1 MDIDIVLIRFNKQ
14 AFLCERT
21 KGESNM
27 INKEQLD
34 LLYKLKKEVEKSRNE
49 ALLHTINQ
57 VIKKVYLQQYTCSFV
72 GHFSAGKSTLINL
85 LIEQDILPSSPVPTT
100 SNTAIVSVSDNHD
113 IIANLPNQTY
123 AKLSN
128 YDEVREMNRQNVDVE
143 SVEINFQS
151 AKFENGFTLQDTPG
165 VDSNVASH
173 QSITEQYMYTSNM
186 IFYTVDYNHVQSELN
201 FKFMKHINDVGI
213 PVVFIINQIDKHQDD
228 ELSFSTFKSR
238 VEKSIADWGIK
249 LERTFYVSK
258 FDHPENELE
267 VLSSYL
273 ISLDQH
279 RETIEDY
286 TSRTVEYITEAQL
299 DYIQSEI
306 QEVLEDLGIE
316 EAEFEQAFLNSQQH
330 QAISEEAQLLNNP
343 DELMAFLK
351 NKRKNILENAYIMP
365 HNMREMLRSYLE
377 SMSQDFN
384 VGGFFNKKKKK
395 LQIQQQRL
403 LTATDALQEH
413 VNQQIR
419 QPMREDMSFV
429 TRFINKKEASD
440 KVLNQHYDVKPEMI
454 EGLYQ
459 PQTSISNTYVLTFSD
474 EVVKAIK
481 KYVEQQSTPIFKE
494 IIENVQADELPTE
507 ESDDLKEYQRY
518 TELNELRQ
526 SLTTKNYRHYYI
538 HLDESLDKLIGRQ
551 ETTYQLATDNAR
563 DNRDNQQLNQNT
575 ATTNMSIDIQKAL
588 DIISDVPLFKRTKQ
602 DIHETLTRIDN
613 KLIKIGV
620 FGTFSA
626 GKSSL
631 INALLGEHILVSS
644 PNPTTAATTEISYR
658 DESYITLKSQSQLLD
673 EINAV
678 VEYQDMSY
686 STIEEF
692 INSDLEK
699 LKSHLNKNQL
709 AFIQA
714 VEKHYKLYVNMLE
727 NGEKHAINQQEL
739 KKWSAEDEYATFVKT
754 VHIALMHDWLKGKII
769 VDSLGLHSNNQR
781 HTNETEQILT
791 SSDLIL
797 YVSYFNHSFTD
808 NDNAFIEHMKDMNQ
822 LNENQAFKMVIN
834 AADLAESQDDLE
846 AVETYVSDAL
856 RQVNLQSDIFA
867 VSSRNALQAEDK
879 GIDQLKQSIQQ
890 FVDVESKSILEQQM
904 IHQLQQMDRSYV
916 EMVTEFETN
925 KADITRRQQRL
936 TVYKDKQRL
945 QHQLID
951 ATLQHTDNEVE
962 EQVYHLNARLKLQLL
977 DDVKSVFNSQM
988 TQNSDFNEEK
998 KVSTRVYL
1006 DQIHQRLFLEQS
1018 LITERIK
1025 KYFNKKLTEQIAPIV
1040 QQLADLHV
1048 IVNPQFN
1055 FESAN
1060 IEQPLLHIDF
1070 NDMLNA
1076 LPKQL
1081 TKRKILNPNGQRDIH
1096 ESICQST
1103 LGLLQPQMGLLRE
1116 QLELYVKQMAVEAE
1130 SQFESFEAN
1139 IQTQINDLLAF
1150 DLDTTLIN
1158 QLKDKH
1164 QQLKTILY

>member
-1 MDIDIVLIRFNKQ
+1 
-14 AFLCERT
+14 
-21 KGESNM
+21 
-27 INKEQLD
+27 
-34 LLYKLKKEVEKSRNE
+34 
-49 ALLHTINQ
+49 
-57 VIKKVYLQQYTCSFV
+57 
-72 GHFSAGKSTLINL
+72 
-85 LIEQDILPSSPVPTT
+85 
-100 SNTAIVSVSDNHD
+100 
-113 IIANLPNQTY
+113 
-123 AKLSN
+123 
-128 YDEVREMNRQNVDVE
+128 
-143 SVEINFQS
+143 
-151 AKFENGFTLQDTPG
+151 
-165 VDSNVASH
+165 
-173 QSITEQYMYTSNM
+173 
-186 IFYTVDYNHVQSELN
+186 
-201 FKFMKHINDVGI
+201 
-213 PVVFIINQIDKHQDD
+213 
-228 ELSFSTFKSR
+228 
-238 VEKSIADWGIK
+238 
-249 LERTFYVSK
+249 
-258 FDHPENELE
+258 
-267 VLSSYL
+267 
-273 ISLDQH
+273 
-279 RETIEDY
+279 
-286 TSRTVEYITEAQL
+286 
-299 DYIQSEI
+299 
-306 QEVLEDLGIE
+306 
-316 EAEFEQAFLNSQQH
+316 
-330 QAISEEAQLLNNP
+330 
-343 DELMAFLK
+343 
-351 NKRKNILENAYIMP
+351 
-365 HNMREMLRSYLE
+365 
-377 SMSQDFN
+377 
-384 VGGFFNKKKKK
+384 
-395 LQIQQQRL
+395 
-403 LTATDALQEH
+403 
-413 VNQQIR
+413 
-419 QPMREDMSFV
+419 
-429 TRFINKKEASD
+429 
-440 KVLNQHYDVKPEMI
+440 
-454 EGLYQ
+454 
-459 PQTSISNTYVLTFSD
+459 
-474 EVVKAIK
+474 
-481 KYVEQQSTPIFKE
+481 
-494 IIENVQADELPTE
+494 
-507 ESDDLKEYQRY
+507 
-518 TELNELRQ
+518 
-526 SLTTKNYRHYYI
+526 
-538 HLDESLDKLIGRQ
+538 
-551 ETTYQLATDNAR
+551 
-563 DNRDNQQLNQNT
+563 
-575 ATTNMSIDIQKAL
+575 
-588 DIISDVPLFKRTKQ
+588 
-602 DIHETLTRIDN
+602 
-613 KLIKIGV
+613 
-620 FGTFSA
+620 
-626 GKSSL
+626 

-644 PNPTTAATTEISYR
+644 PNPTTAATTEISYG

-678 VEYQDMSY
+678 VEYQDISF

-692 INSDLEK
+692 INWDLEK

-808 NDNAFIEHMKDMNQ
+808 NDKAFIEHMKDMNQ

-856 RQVNLQSDIFA
+856 RQVHLQSDIFA

-916 EMVTEFETN
+916 EMITEFETN
-925 KADITRRQQRL
+925 KADISRRQQRL
-936 TVYKDKQRL
+936 TDYKDKQRL

-998 KVSTRVYL
+998 KVSTKVYL

-1025 KYFNKKLTEQIAPIV
+1025 KYFNKQLTKQIAPIV

-1103 LGLLQPQMGLLRE
+1103 LGLLQPQMGLLRQ

>member
-1 MDIDIVLIRFNKQ
+1 
-14 AFLCERT
+14 
-21 KGESNM
+21 
-27 INKEQLD
+27 
-34 LLYKLKKEVEKSRNE
+34 
-49 ALLHTINQ
+49 
-57 VIKKVYLQQYTCSFV
+57 
-72 GHFSAGKSTLINL
+72 
-85 LIEQDILPSSPVPTT
+85 
-100 SNTAIVSVSDNHD
+100 
-113 IIANLPNQTY
+113 
-123 AKLSN
+123 
-128 YDEVREMNRQNVDVE
+128 
-143 SVEINFQS
+143 
-151 AKFENGFTLQDTPG
+151 
-165 VDSNVASH
+165 
-173 QSITEQYMYTSNM
+173 
-186 IFYTVDYNHVQSELN
+186 
-201 FKFMKHINDVGI
+201 
-213 PVVFIINQIDKHQDD
+213 
-228 ELSFSTFKSR
+228 
-238 VEKSIADWGIK
+238 
-249 LERTFYVSK
+249 
-258 FDHPENELE
+258 
-267 VLSSYL
+267 
-273 ISLDQH
+273 
-279 RETIEDY
+279 
-286 TSRTVEYITEAQL
+286 
-299 DYIQSEI
+299 
-306 QEVLEDLGIE
+306 
-316 EAEFEQAFLNSQQH
+316 
-330 QAISEEAQLLNNP
+330 
-343 DELMAFLK
+343 
-351 NKRKNILENAYIMP
+351 
-365 HNMREMLRSYLE
+365 
-377 SMSQDFN
+377 
-384 VGGFFNKKKKK
+384 
-395 LQIQQQRL
+395 
-403 LTATDALQEH
+403 
-413 VNQQIR
+413 
-419 QPMREDMSFV
+419 
-429 TRFINKKEASD
+429 
-440 KVLNQHYDVKPEMI
+440 
-454 EGLYQ
+454 
-459 PQTSISNTYVLTFSD
+459 
-474 EVVKAIK
+474 
-481 KYVEQQSTPIFKE
+481 
-494 IIENVQADELPTE
+494 
-507 ESDDLKEYQRY
+507 
-518 TELNELRQ
+518 
-526 SLTTKNYRHYYI
+526 
-538 HLDESLDKLIGRQ
+538 
-551 ETTYQLATDNAR
+551 
-563 DNRDNQQLNQNT
+563 
-575 ATTNMSIDIQKAL
+575 MSIDIQKAL

-644 PNPTTAATTEISYR
+644 PNPTTAATTEISYG

-686 STIEEF
+686 STIEDF

-808 NDNAFIEHMKDMNQ
+808 NDKAFIEHMKDMNQ

-856 RQVNLQSDIFA
+856 RQVHLQSDIFA

-916 EMVTEFETN
+916 EMITEFETN
-925 KADITRRQQRL
+925 KADISRRQQRL
-936 TVYKDKQRL
+936 TDYKDKQRL

-951 ATLQHTDNEVE
+951 ASLQHTDNEVE

-1025 KYFNKKLTEQIAPIV
+1025 KYFNKQLTEQIAPIV

-1048 IVNPQFN
+1048 IINPQFN

-1103 LGLLQPQMGLLRE
+1103 LGLLQPQMGLLRQ

>member
-1 MDIDIVLIRFNKQ
+1 
-14 AFLCERT
+14 
-21 KGESNM
+21 M

-454 EGLYQ
+454 EDLYQ

-551 ETTYQLATDNAR
+551 ETTYQVATDNTQ

-631 INALLGEHILVSS
+631 INALLGEQILVSS
-644 PNPTTAATTEISYR
+644 PNPTTAATTEISYG

-678 VEYQDMSY
+678 VEYQD
-686 STIEEF
+686 
-692 INSDLEK
+692 
-699 LKSHLNKNQL
+699 
-709 AFIQA
+709 
-714 VEKHYKLYVNMLE
+714 
-727 NGEKHAINQQEL
+727 
-739 KKWSAEDEYATFVKT
+739 
-754 VHIALMHDWLKGKII
+754 
-769 VDSLGLHSNNQR
+769 
-781 HTNETEQILT
+781 
-791 SSDLIL
+791 
-797 YVSYFNHSFTD
+797 
-808 NDNAFIEHMKDMNQ
+808 
-822 LNENQAFKMVIN
+822 
-834 AADLAESQDDLE
+834 
-846 AVETYVSDAL
+846 
-856 RQVNLQSDIFA
+856 
-867 VSSRNALQAEDK
+867 
-879 GIDQLKQSIQQ
+879 
-890 FVDVESKSILEQQM
+890 
-904 IHQLQQMDRSYV
+904 
-916 EMVTEFETN
+916 
-925 KADITRRQQRL
+925 
-936 TVYKDKQRL
+936 
-945 QHQLID
+945 
-951 ATLQHTDNEVE
+951 
-962 EQVYHLNARLKLQLL
+962 
-977 DDVKSVFNSQM
+977 
-988 TQNSDFNEEK
+988 
-998 KVSTRVYL
+998 
-1006 DQIHQRLFLEQS
+1006 
-1018 LITERIK
+1018 
-1025 KYFNKKLTEQIAPIV
+1025 
-1040 QQLADLHV
+1040 
-1048 IVNPQFN
+1048 
-1055 FESAN
+1055 
-1060 IEQPLLHIDF
+1060 
-1070 NDMLNA
+1070 
-1076 LPKQL
+1076 
-1081 TKRKILNPNGQRDIH
+1081 
-1096 ESICQST
+1096 
-1103 LGLLQPQMGLLRE
+1103 
-1116 QLELYVKQMAVEAE
+1116 
-1130 SQFESFEAN
+1130 
-1139 IQTQINDLLAF
+1139 
-1150 DLDTTLIN
+1150 
-1158 QLKDKH
+1158 
-1164 QQLKTILY
+1164 

>member
-1 MDIDIVLIRFNKQ
+1 
-14 AFLCERT
+14 
-21 KGESNM
+21 
-27 INKEQLD
+27 
-34 LLYKLKKEVEKSRNE
+34 
-49 ALLHTINQ
+49 
-57 VIKKVYLQQYTCSFV
+57 
-72 GHFSAGKSTLINL
+72 
-85 LIEQDILPSSPVPTT
+85 
-100 SNTAIVSVSDNHD
+100 
-113 IIANLPNQTY
+113 
-123 AKLSN
+123 
-128 YDEVREMNRQNVDVE
+128 
-143 SVEINFQS
+143 
-151 AKFENGFTLQDTPG
+151 
-165 VDSNVASH
+165 
-173 QSITEQYMYTSNM
+173 
-186 IFYTVDYNHVQSELN
+186 
-201 FKFMKHINDVGI
+201 
-213 PVVFIINQIDKHQDD
+213 
-228 ELSFSTFKSR
+228 
-238 VEKSIADWGIK
+238 
-249 LERTFYVSK
+249 
-258 FDHPENELE
+258 
-267 VLSSYL
+267 
-273 ISLDQH
+273 
-279 RETIEDY
+279 
-286 TSRTVEYITEAQL
+286 
-299 DYIQSEI
+299 
-306 QEVLEDLGIE
+306 
-316 EAEFEQAFLNSQQH
+316 
-330 QAISEEAQLLNNP
+330 
-343 DELMAFLK
+343 
-351 NKRKNILENAYIMP
+351 
-365 HNMREMLRSYLE
+365 
-377 SMSQDFN
+377 
-384 VGGFFNKKKKK
+384 
-395 LQIQQQRL
+395 
-403 LTATDALQEH
+403 
-413 VNQQIR
+413 
-419 QPMREDMSFV
+419 
-429 TRFINKKEASD
+429 
-440 KVLNQHYDVKPEMI
+440 
-454 EGLYQ
+454 
-459 PQTSISNTYVLTFSD
+459 
-474 EVVKAIK
+474 
-481 KYVEQQSTPIFKE
+481 
-494 IIENVQADELPTE
+494 
-507 ESDDLKEYQRY
+507 
-518 TELNELRQ
+518 
-526 SLTTKNYRHYYI
+526 
-538 HLDESLDKLIGRQ
+538 
-551 ETTYQLATDNAR
+551 
-563 DNRDNQQLNQNT
+563 
-575 ATTNMSIDIQKAL
+575 
-588 DIISDVPLFKRTKQ
+588 

-644 PNPTTAATTEISYR
+644 PNPTTAATTEISYG

-678 VEYQDMSY
+678 VEYQDISF
-686 STIEEF
+686 STIEDF

-709 AFIQA
+709 AFVHA
-714 VEKHYKLYVNMLE
+714 VEKHYNLYVSMLE

-808 NDNAFIEHMKDMNQ
+808 NDKAFIEHMKDMNQ

-856 RQVNLQSDIFA
+856 RQVHLQSDIFA

-904 IHQLQQMDRSYV
+904 IHQLQQMDHSYV
-916 EMVTEFETN
+916 EMITEFETN
-925 KADITRRQQRL
+925 KADISRRQHRL

-977 DDVKSVFNSQM
+977 DDIKSVFNSQM

-998 KVSTRVYL
+998 KVSTKVYL

-1025 KYFNKKLTEQIAPIV
+1025 KYFKNQLTEQIAPIV

-1103 LGLLQPQMGLLRE
+1103 LGLLQPQMGLLRQ

>member
-1 MDIDIVLIRFNKQ
+1 
-14 AFLCERT
+14 
-21 KGESNM
+21 M

-34 LLYKLKKEVEKSRNE
+34 LLYKLKKEVEKSQND

-57 VIKKVYLQQYTCSFV
+57 VIKKVYLQQYTLSFV

-100 SNTAIVSVSDNHD
+100 SNTAIVSVSDNND

-151 AKFENGFTLQDTPG
+151 TKFNNGFTLQDTPAL
-165 VDSNVASH
+165 DSNVASH

-186 IFYTVDYNHVQSELN
+186 LFYTVDYNHVQSELN

-213 PVVFIINQIDKHQDD
+213 PVVFIINQIDKHQDE
-228 ELSFSTFKSR
+228 ELSFDTFKTR
-238 VEKSIADWGIK
+238 VEKSIADWDIK
-249 LERTFYVSK
+249 LARTFYVSK

-267 VLSSYL
+267 ALSNYL
-273 ISLDQH
+273 VSLDQH
-279 RETIEDY
+279 RETIGDY
-286 TSRTVEYITEAQL
+286 TARTVDYITEAQL

-306 QEVLEDLGIE
+306 QDVLEDLGIE
-316 EAEFEQAFLNSQQH
+316 EDEFEQAFLNSQQH
-330 QAISEEAQLLNNP
+330 QAVSEEAQLLNNP
-343 DELMAFLK
+343 DELMTFLK

-365 HNMREMLRSYLE
+365 HDMREMLRSYLE

-384 VGGFFNKKKKK
+384 VGGLFNKKKKK
-395 LQIQQQRL
+395 QQIQQQRL
-403 LTATDALQEH
+403 DRAIDALQQY

-429 TRFINKKEASD
+429 TRFINKKEAAD
-440 KVLNQHYDVKPEMI
+440 QVLNQYYEIDPKMI
-454 EGLYQ
+454 ESLYQ

-481 KYVEQQSTPIFKE
+481 KYVEQQSTPIFNE
-494 IIENVQADELPTE
+494 IIMNVQADELPSE
-507 ESDDLKEYQRY
+507 ENEDLKEYQRY
-518 TELNELRQ
+518 TELSELRQ
-526 SLTTKNYRHYYI
+526 SLTTRNYRHYYI

-551 ETTYQLATDNAR
+551 ETTYNLASEKAHIKTGHQQI
-563 DNRDNQQLNQNT
+563 NQRLT
-575 ATTNMSIDIQKAL
+575 ATETSIDIQKGL
-588 DIISDVPLFKRTKQ
+588 DIISKIPLFNRTKQ
-602 DIHETLTRIDN
+602 DIRDTLTRLDH

-644 PNPTTAATTEISYR
+644 PNPTTAATTEISYG
-658 DESYITLKSQSQLLD
+658 DESYITLKSKEQLLN

-678 VEYQDMSY
+678 VEYHRMSF
-686 STIEEF
+686 TTFEDF
-692 INSDLEK
+692 FNSDLEK
-699 LKSHLNKNQL
+699 LKQQLNKNQL

-714 VEKHYKLYVNMLE
+714 IEKHYKMYEEML
-727 NGEKHAINQQEL
+727 NISEKHAINQEEL

-808 NDNAFIEHMKDMNQ
+808 NDKAFIEHMKDMNQ

-834 AADLAESQDDLE
+834 ASDLAENEDDLE
-846 AVETYVSDAL
+846 AVKNYVSDAL
-856 RQVNLQSDIFA
+856 SQVNLHSDIFA
-867 VSSRNALQAEDK
+867 VSSREALRTSDL
-879 GIDQLKQSIQQ
+879 GINQLKESIQH
-890 FVDVESKSILEQQM
+890 FVDIESKLILEQQM
-904 IHQLQQMDRSYV
+904 IHQLQQIDHSYV
-916 EMVTEFETN
+916 KMINEFETN
-925 KADITRRQQRL
+925 KAEITRRQEKL
-936 TVYKDKQRL
+936 VTYKDKQRL

-951 ATLQHTDNEVE
+951 ATIQRTDNEVE
-962 EQVYHLNARLKLQLL
+962 EQVYHLNSRLKLQLL

-988 TQNSDFNEEK
+988 TQNSDFNDEK
-998 KVSTRVYL
+998 KISSKIYL

-1025 KYFNKKLTEQIAPIV
+1025 KYFNTQLDNQIAPII
-1040 QQLADLHV
+1040 QQLAQLHV
-1048 IVNPQFN
+1048 IINPQFK
-1055 FESAN
+1055 FEPTVV
-1060 IEQPLLHIDF
+1060 EQPLLHIDL

-1081 TKRKILNPNGQRDIH
+1081 TKRKILNPNGQREIH
-1096 ESICQST
+1096 ELICQST
-1103 LGLLQPQMGLLRE
+1103 VELLQPQLGQLRQ
-1116 QLELYVKQMAVEAE
+1116 QLEDYVKQMASEAE
-1130 SQFESFEAN
+1130 LQFKIIEDN
-1139 IQTQINDLLAF
+1139 IQTQVNDLLAF
-1150 DLDTTLIN
+1150 DLDSSLIN

-1164 QQLKTILY
+1164 KELETIIY

>member
-1 MDIDIVLIRFNKQ
+1 
-14 AFLCERT
+14 
-21 KGESNM
+21 M

-151 AKFENGFTLQDTPG
+151 TKFENGFTLQDTPG

-249 LERTFYVSK
+249 LERIFYVSK

-267 VLSSYL
+267 VLSTYL
-273 ISLDQH
+273 VSLDQH

-286 TSRTVEYITEAQL
+286 TLRTVEYITEAQL

-440 KVLNQHYDVKPEMI
+440 KVLNQHYDVKSEMI
-454 EGLYQ
+454 EALYQ

-538 HLDESLDKLIGRQ
+538 HLDESLDKLVDRQ
-551 ETTYQLATDNAR
+551 ETTYQVATDNA
-563 DNRDNQQLNQNT
+563 DNAQGNRDNQQLNQNT

-644 PNPTTAATTEISYR
+644 PNPTTAATTEISYG

-678 VEYQDMSY
+678 VEYQDISF
-686 STIEEF
+686 STIEDF

-709 AFIQA
+709 AFVHA
-714 VEKHYKLYVNMLE
+714 VEKHYKLYVSMLE

-808 NDNAFIEHMKDMNQ
+808 NDKAFIEHMKDMNQ

-856 RQVNLQSDIFA
+856 RQVHLQSDIFA

-890 FVDVESKSILEQQM
+890 FVDVDSKSILEQQM

-916 EMVTEFETN
+916 EMITEFETN
-925 KADITRRQQRL
+925 KADISRRQQRL
-936 TVYKDKQRL
+936 TDYKDKQRL

-998 KVSTRVYL
+998 KVSTKVYL

-1025 KYFNKKLTEQIAPIV
+1025 KYFNKQLTEQIAPIV

-1103 LGLLQPQMGLLRE
+1103 LGLLQPQMGLLRQ

>member
-1 MDIDIVLIRFNKQ
+1 M
-14 AFLCERT
+14 
-21 KGESNM
+21 
-27 INKEQLD
+27 
-34 LLYKLKKEVEKSRNE
+34 
-49 ALLHTINQ
+49 
-57 VIKKVYLQQYTCSFV
+57 
-72 GHFSAGKSTLINL
+72 
-85 LIEQDILPSSPVPTT
+85 
-100 SNTAIVSVSDNHD
+100 
-113 IIANLPNQTY
+113 
-123 AKLSN
+123 
-128 YDEVREMNRQNVDVE
+128 
-143 SVEINFQS
+143 
-151 AKFENGFTLQDTPG
+151 
-165 VDSNVASH
+165 
-173 QSITEQYMYTSNM
+173 
-186 IFYTVDYNHVQSELN
+186 
-201 FKFMKHINDVGI
+201 
-213 PVVFIINQIDKHQDD
+213 
-228 ELSFSTFKSR
+228 
-238 VEKSIADWGIK
+238 
-249 LERTFYVSK
+249 
-258 FDHPENELE
+258 
-267 VLSSYL
+267 
-273 ISLDQH
+273 
-279 RETIEDY
+279 
-286 TSRTVEYITEAQL
+286 
-299 DYIQSEI
+299 
-306 QEVLEDLGIE
+306 
-316 EAEFEQAFLNSQQH
+316 
-330 QAISEEAQLLNNP
+330 
-343 DELMAFLK
+343 
-351 NKRKNILENAYIMP
+351 
-365 HNMREMLRSYLE
+365 
-377 SMSQDFN
+377 
-384 VGGFFNKKKKK
+384 
-395 LQIQQQRL
+395 
-403 LTATDALQEH
+403 
-413 VNQQIR
+413 
-419 QPMREDMSFV
+419 
-429 TRFINKKEASD
+429 
-440 KVLNQHYDVKPEMI
+440 
-454 EGLYQ
+454 
-459 PQTSISNTYVLTFSD
+459 
-474 EVVKAIK
+474 
-481 KYVEQQSTPIFKE
+481 
-494 IIENVQADELPTE
+494 
-507 ESDDLKEYQRY
+507 
-518 TELNELRQ
+518 
-526 SLTTKNYRHYYI
+526 
-538 HLDESLDKLIGRQ
+538 
-551 ETTYQLATDNAR
+551 
-563 DNRDNQQLNQNT
+563 
-575 ATTNMSIDIQKAL
+575 
-588 DIISDVPLFKRTKQ
+588 
-602 DIHETLTRIDN
+602 
-613 KLIKIGV
+613 
-620 FGTFSA
+620 
-626 GKSSL
+626 
-631 INALLGEHILVSS
+631 INALLGEQILVSS
-644 PNPTTAATTEISYR
+644 PNPTTAATTEISYG

-678 VEYQDMSY
+678 VEYQDMSF
-686 STIEEF
+686 STIEDF

-709 AFIQA
+709 AFVHA
-714 VEKHYKLYVNMLE
+714 VEKHYNLYVNMLE

-808 NDNAFIEHMKDMNQ
+808 NDKAFIEHMKDMNQ

-856 RQVNLQSDIFA
+856 RQVHLQSDIFA

-904 IHQLQQMDRSYV
+904 IHQLKQMDRSYV
-916 EMVTEFETN
+916 EMITEFETN
-925 KADITRRQQRL
+925 KADISRRQQRL

-998 KVSTRVYL
+998 KVSTKVYL

-1025 KYFNKKLTEQIAPIV
+1025 KYFNKQLTEQIAPIV

-1103 LGLLQPQMGLLRE
+1103 LGLLQPQMGLLRQ

>member
-1 MDIDIVLIRFNKQ
+1 
-14 AFLCERT
+14 
-21 KGESNM
+21 M

-551 ETTYQLATDNAR
+551 ETTYQVATDNAQ

-644 PNPTTAATTEISYR
+644 PNPTTEISYG

-686 STIEEF
+686 STIEDF

-808 NDNAFIEHMKDMNQ
+808 NDKAFIEHMKDMNQ

-856 RQVNLQSDIFA
+856 RQVHLQSDIFA

-916 EMVTEFETN
+916 EMITEFETN
-925 KADITRRQQRL
+925 KADISRRQQRL
-936 TVYKDKQRL
+936 TDYKDKQRL

-951 ATLQHTDNEVE
+951 ASLQHTDNEVE

-1025 KYFNKKLTEQIAPIV
+1025 KYFNKQLTEQIAPIV

-1048 IVNPQFN
+1048 IINPQFN

-1103 LGLLQPQMGLLRE
+1103 LGLLQPQMGLLRQ

>member
-1 MDIDIVLIRFNKQ
+1 
-14 AFLCERT
+14 
-21 KGESNM
+21 
-27 INKEQLD
+27 
-34 LLYKLKKEVEKSRNE
+34 
-49 ALLHTINQ
+49 
-57 VIKKVYLQQYTCSFV
+57 
-72 GHFSAGKSTLINL
+72 
-85 LIEQDILPSSPVPTT
+85 
-100 SNTAIVSVSDNHD
+100 
-113 IIANLPNQTY
+113 
-123 AKLSN
+123 
-128 YDEVREMNRQNVDVE
+128 
-143 SVEINFQS
+143 
-151 AKFENGFTLQDTPG
+151 
-165 VDSNVASH
+165 
-173 QSITEQYMYTSNM
+173 
-186 IFYTVDYNHVQSELN
+186 
-201 FKFMKHINDVGI
+201 
-213 PVVFIINQIDKHQDD
+213 
-228 ELSFSTFKSR
+228 
-238 VEKSIADWGIK
+238 
-249 LERTFYVSK
+249 
-258 FDHPENELE
+258 
-267 VLSSYL
+267 
-273 ISLDQH
+273 
-279 RETIEDY
+279 
-286 TSRTVEYITEAQL
+286 
-299 DYIQSEI
+299 
-306 QEVLEDLGIE
+306 
-316 EAEFEQAFLNSQQH
+316 
-330 QAISEEAQLLNNP
+330 
-343 DELMAFLK
+343 
-351 NKRKNILENAYIMP
+351 
-365 HNMREMLRSYLE
+365 
-377 SMSQDFN
+377 
-384 VGGFFNKKKKK
+384 
-395 LQIQQQRL
+395 
-403 LTATDALQEH
+403 
-413 VNQQIR
+413 
-419 QPMREDMSFV
+419 
-429 TRFINKKEASD
+429 
-440 KVLNQHYDVKPEMI
+440 
-454 EGLYQ
+454 
-459 PQTSISNTYVLTFSD
+459 
-474 EVVKAIK
+474 
-481 KYVEQQSTPIFKE
+481 
-494 IIENVQADELPTE
+494 
-507 ESDDLKEYQRY
+507 
-518 TELNELRQ
+518 
-526 SLTTKNYRHYYI
+526 
-538 HLDESLDKLIGRQ
+538 
-551 ETTYQLATDNAR
+551 
-563 DNRDNQQLNQNT
+563 
-575 ATTNMSIDIQKAL
+575 
-588 DIISDVPLFKRTKQ
+588 
-602 DIHETLTRIDN
+602 
-613 KLIKIGV
+613 GV

-644 PNPTTAATTEISYR
+644 PNPTTAATTEISYG

-678 VEYQDMSY
+678 VEYQDISF

-692 INSDLEK
+692 INWDLEK

-808 NDNAFIEHMKDMNQ
+808 NDKAFIEHMKDMNQ

-856 RQVNLQSDIFA
+856 RQVHLQSDIFA

-916 EMVTEFETN
+916 EMITEFETN
-925 KADITRRQQRL
+925 KADISRRQQRL
-936 TVYKDKQRL
+936 TDYKDKQRL

-998 KVSTRVYL
+998 KVSTKVYL

-1025 KYFNKKLTEQIAPIV
+1025 KYFNKQLTKQIAPIV

-1103 LGLLQPQMGLLRE
+1103 LGLLQPQMGLLRQ

>member
-1 MDIDIVLIRFNKQ
+1 
-14 AFLCERT
+14 
-21 KGESNM
+21 M

-454 EGLYQ
+454 EDLYQ

-551 ETTYQLATDNAR
+551 ETTYQVATDNTQ

-631 INALLGEHILVSS
+631 INALLEHILVSS
-644 PNPTTAATTEISYR
+644 PNPTTAATTEISYG

-678 VEYQDMSY
+678 VEYQDISF

-692 INSDLEK
+692 INWDLEK

-808 NDNAFIEHMKDMNQ
+808 NDKAFIEHMKDMNQ

-856 RQVNLQSDIFA
+856 RQVHLQSDIFA

-916 EMVTEFETN
+916 EMITEFETN
-925 KADITRRQQRL
+925 KADISRRQQRL
-936 TVYKDKQRL
+936 TDYKDKQRL

-998 KVSTRVYL
+998 KVSTKVYL

-1025 KYFNKKLTEQIAPIV
+1025 KYFNKQLTKQIAPIV

-1103 LGLLQPQMGLLRE
+1103 LGLLQPQMGLLRQ

>member
-1 MDIDIVLIRFNKQ
+1 
-14 AFLCERT
+14 
-21 KGESNM
+21 M

-454 EGLYQ
+454 EDLYQ

-551 ETTYQLATDNAR
+551 ETTYQVATDNAQ

-644 PNPTTAATTEISYR
+644 PNPTTAATTAATTEISYG

-678 VEYQDMSY
+678 VEYQDISF

-692 INSDLEK
+692 INWDLEK

-808 NDNAFIEHMKDMNQ
+808 NDKAFIEHMKDMNQ

-856 RQVNLQSDIFA
+856 RQVHLQSDIFA

-916 EMVTEFETN
+916 EMITEFETN
-925 KADITRRQQRL
+925 KADISHRQQRL
-936 TVYKDKQRL
+936 TDYKDKQRL

-998 KVSTRVYL
+998 KVSTKVYL

-1025 KYFNKKLTEQIAPIV
+1025 KYFNKQLIEQIAPIV

-1103 LGLLQPQMGLLRE
+1103 LGLLQPQMGLLRQ

>member
-1 MDIDIVLIRFNKQ
+1 
-14 AFLCERT
+14 
-21 KGESNM
+21 M

-128 YDEVREMNRQNVDVE
+128 YDEEREMNRQKVDVE

-249 LERTFYVSK
+249 LERTCYVSK

-454 EGLYQ
+454 EDLYQ

-551 ETTYQLATDNAR
+551 ETTYQVATDNAQ

-644 PNPTTAATTEISYR
+644 PNPTTAATTEISYG

-678 VEYQDMSY
+678 VEYQDISF

-692 INSDLEK
+692 INWDLEK

-808 NDNAFIEHMKDMNQ
+808 NDKAFIEHMKDMNQ

-846 AVETYVSDAL
+846 AYVSDAL
-856 RQVNLQSDIFA
+856 RQVHLQSDIFA

-916 EMVTEFETN
+916 EMITEFETN
-925 KADITRRQQRL
+925 KADISHRQQRL
-936 TVYKDKQRL
+936 TDYKDKQRL

-998 KVSTRVYL
+998 KVSTKVYL

-1025 KYFNKKLTEQIAPIV
+1025 KYFNKQLIEQIAPIV

-1103 LGLLQPQMGLLRE
+1103 LGLLQPQMGLLRQ

>member
-1 MDIDIVLIRFNKQ
+1 
-14 AFLCERT
+14 
-21 KGESNM
+21 M

-228 ELSFSTFKSR
+228 ELSFATFKSR
-238 VEKSIADWGIK
+238 VEKSIADWDIK
-249 LERTFYVSK
+249 LEHTFYVSK
-258 FDHPENELE
+258 FDHSENELGA
-267 VLSSYL
+267 LSTYL
-273 ISLDQH
+273 VSLDQH

-384 VGGFFNKKKKK
+384 VGGLFNKKKKK

-538 HLDESLDKLIGRQ
+538 HLDESLDKLVDRQ
-551 ETTYQLATDNAR
+551 ETTYQVATDNAK

-644 PNPTTAATTEISYR
+644 PNPTTAATTEISYG

-678 VEYQDMSY
+678 VEYQDISF
-686 STIEEF
+686 STIEDF

-709 AFIQA
+709 AFVHA
-714 VEKHYKLYVNMLE
+714 VEKHYNLYVSMLE

-808 NDNAFIEHMKDMNQ
+808 NDKAFIEHMKDMNQ

-856 RQVNLQSDIFA
+856 RQVHLQSDIFA

-904 IHQLQQMDRSYV
+904 IHQLQQMDHSYV
-916 EMVTEFETN
+916 EMITEFETN
-925 KADITRRQQRL
+925 KADISL

-977 DDVKSVFNSQM
+977 DDIKSVFNSQM

-998 KVSTRVYL
+998 KVSTKVYL

-1025 KYFNKKLTEQIAPIV
+1025 KYFKNQLTEQIAPIV

-1103 LGLLQPQMGLLRE
+1103 LGLLQPQMGLLRQ

>member
-1 MDIDIVLIRFNKQ
+1 
-14 AFLCERT
+14 
-21 KGESNM
+21 M

-49 ALLHTINQ
+49 AL
-57 VIKKVYLQQYTCSFV
+57 LQQYTCSFV

-454 EGLYQ
+454 EDLYQ

-551 ETTYQLATDNAR
+551 ETTYQVATDNTQ

-644 PNPTTAATTEISYR
+644 PNPTEISYG

-686 STIEEF
+686 STIEDF

-808 NDNAFIEHMKDMNQ
+808 NDKAFIEHMKDMNQ

-856 RQVNLQSDIFA
+856 RQVHLQSDIFA

-916 EMVTEFETN
+916 EMITEFETN
-925 KADITRRQQRL
+925 KADISRRQQRL
-936 TVYKDKQRL
+936 TDYKDKQRL

-1025 KYFNKKLTEQIAPIV
+1025 KYFNKQLTEQIAPIV

-1048 IVNPQFN
+1048 IINPQFN

-1103 LGLLQPQMGLLRE
+1103 LGLLQPQMGLLRQ

>member
-1 MDIDIVLIRFNKQ
+1 
-14 AFLCERT
+14 
-21 KGESNM
+21 
-27 INKEQLD
+27 
-34 LLYKLKKEVEKSRNE
+34 
-49 ALLHTINQ
+49 
-57 VIKKVYLQQYTCSFV
+57 
-72 GHFSAGKSTLINL
+72 
-85 LIEQDILPSSPVPTT
+85 
-100 SNTAIVSVSDNHD
+100 
-113 IIANLPNQTY
+113 
-123 AKLSN
+123 
-128 YDEVREMNRQNVDVE
+128 
-143 SVEINFQS
+143 
-151 AKFENGFTLQDTPG
+151 
-165 VDSNVASH
+165 
-173 QSITEQYMYTSNM
+173 
-186 IFYTVDYNHVQSELN
+186 
-201 FKFMKHINDVGI
+201 
-213 PVVFIINQIDKHQDD
+213 
-228 ELSFSTFKSR
+228 
-238 VEKSIADWGIK
+238 
-249 LERTFYVSK
+249 
-258 FDHPENELE
+258 
-267 VLSSYL
+267 
-273 ISLDQH
+273 
-279 RETIEDY
+279 
-286 TSRTVEYITEAQL
+286 
-299 DYIQSEI
+299 
-306 QEVLEDLGIE
+306 
-316 EAEFEQAFLNSQQH
+316 
-330 QAISEEAQLLNNP
+330 
-343 DELMAFLK
+343 
-351 NKRKNILENAYIMP
+351 
-365 HNMREMLRSYLE
+365 
-377 SMSQDFN
+377 
-384 VGGFFNKKKKK
+384 
-395 LQIQQQRL
+395 
-403 LTATDALQEH
+403 
-413 VNQQIR
+413 
-419 QPMREDMSFV
+419 
-429 TRFINKKEASD
+429 
-440 KVLNQHYDVKPEMI
+440 
-454 EGLYQ
+454 
-459 PQTSISNTYVLTFSD
+459 
-474 EVVKAIK
+474 
-481 KYVEQQSTPIFKE
+481 
-494 IIENVQADELPTE
+494 
-507 ESDDLKEYQRY
+507 
-518 TELNELRQ
+518 
-526 SLTTKNYRHYYI
+526 
-538 HLDESLDKLIGRQ
+538 
-551 ETTYQLATDNAR
+551 
-563 DNRDNQQLNQNT
+563 
-575 ATTNMSIDIQKAL
+575 MSIDIQKAL

-644 PNPTTAATTEISYR
+644 PNPTTAATTEISYG

-678 VEYQDMSY
+678 VEYQDISF
-686 STIEEF
+686 STIEDF

-709 AFIQA
+709 AFVHA
-714 VEKHYKLYVNMLE
+714 VEKHYKLYVSMLE

-808 NDNAFIEHMKDMNQ
+808 NDKAFIEHMKDMNQ

-856 RQVNLQSDIFA
+856 RQVHLQSDIFA

-890 FVDVESKSILEQQM
+890 FVDVDSKSILEQQM

-916 EMVTEFETN
+916 EMITEFETN
-925 KADITRRQQRL
+925 KADISRRQQRL
-936 TVYKDKQRL
+936 TDYKDKQRL

-998 KVSTRVYL
+998 KVSTKVYL

-1025 KYFNKKLTEQIAPIV
+1025 KYFNKQLTEQIAPIV

-1103 LGLLQPQMGLLRE
+1103 LGLLQPQMGLLRQ

>member
-1 MDIDIVLIRFNKQ
+1 
-14 AFLCERT
+14 
-21 KGESNM
+21 M

-588 DIISDVPLFKRTKQ
+588 DIISDVPLFKSTKQ

-808 NDNAFIEHMKDMNQ
+808 NDKSFIEHMKDMNQ

>member
-1 MDIDIVLIRFNKQ
+1 
-14 AFLCERT
+14 
-21 KGESNM
+21 
-27 INKEQLD
+27 
-34 LLYKLKKEVEKSRNE
+34 
-49 ALLHTINQ
+49 
-57 VIKKVYLQQYTCSFV
+57 
-72 GHFSAGKSTLINL
+72 
-85 LIEQDILPSSPVPTT
+85 
-100 SNTAIVSVSDNHD
+100 
-113 IIANLPNQTY
+113 
-123 AKLSN
+123 
-128 YDEVREMNRQNVDVE
+128 
-143 SVEINFQS
+143 
-151 AKFENGFTLQDTPG
+151 
-165 VDSNVASH
+165 
-173 QSITEQYMYTSNM
+173 
-186 IFYTVDYNHVQSELN
+186 
-201 FKFMKHINDVGI
+201 
-213 PVVFIINQIDKHQDD
+213 
-228 ELSFSTFKSR
+228 
-238 VEKSIADWGIK
+238 
-249 LERTFYVSK
+249 
-258 FDHPENELE
+258 
-267 VLSSYL
+267 
-273 ISLDQH
+273 
-279 RETIEDY
+279 
-286 TSRTVEYITEAQL
+286 
-299 DYIQSEI
+299 
-306 QEVLEDLGIE
+306 
-316 EAEFEQAFLNSQQH
+316 
-330 QAISEEAQLLNNP
+330 
-343 DELMAFLK
+343 
-351 NKRKNILENAYIMP
+351 
-365 HNMREMLRSYLE
+365 
-377 SMSQDFN
+377 
-384 VGGFFNKKKKK
+384 
-395 LQIQQQRL
+395 
-403 LTATDALQEH
+403 
-413 VNQQIR
+413 
-419 QPMREDMSFV
+419 
-429 TRFINKKEASD
+429 
-440 KVLNQHYDVKPEMI
+440 
-454 EGLYQ
+454 
-459 PQTSISNTYVLTFSD
+459 
-474 EVVKAIK
+474 
-481 KYVEQQSTPIFKE
+481 
-494 IIENVQADELPTE
+494 
-507 ESDDLKEYQRY
+507 
-518 TELNELRQ
+518 
-526 SLTTKNYRHYYI
+526 
-538 HLDESLDKLIGRQ
+538 
-551 ETTYQLATDNAR
+551 
-563 DNRDNQQLNQNT
+563 
-575 ATTNMSIDIQKAL
+575 DIQKAL

-644 PNPTTAATTEISYR
+644 PNPTTAATTEISYG

-686 STIEEF
+686 STIEDF

-808 NDNAFIEHMKDMNQ
+808 NDKAFIEHMKDMNQ
-822 LNENQAFKMVIN
+822 LNENQALKMVIN

-856 RQVNLQSDIFA
+856 RQVHLQSDIFA

-916 EMVTEFETN
+916 EMITEFETN
-925 KADITRRQQRL
+925 KADISRRQQRL
-936 TVYKDKQRL
+936 TDYKDKQRL

-1025 KYFNKKLTEQIAPIV
+1025 KYFNKQLTEQIAPIV

-1048 IVNPQFN
+1048 IINPQFN

-1103 LGLLQPQMGLLRE
+1103 LGLLQPQMGLLRQ

>member
-1 MDIDIVLIRFNKQ
+1 
-14 AFLCERT
+14 
-21 KGESNM
+21 
-27 INKEQLD
+27 
-34 LLYKLKKEVEKSRNE
+34 
-49 ALLHTINQ
+49 
-57 VIKKVYLQQYTCSFV
+57 
-72 GHFSAGKSTLINL
+72 
-85 LIEQDILPSSPVPTT
+85 
-100 SNTAIVSVSDNHD
+100 
-113 IIANLPNQTY
+113 
-123 AKLSN
+123 
-128 YDEVREMNRQNVDVE
+128 
-143 SVEINFQS
+143 
-151 AKFENGFTLQDTPG
+151 
-165 VDSNVASH
+165 
-173 QSITEQYMYTSNM
+173 
-186 IFYTVDYNHVQSELN
+186 
-201 FKFMKHINDVGI
+201 
-213 PVVFIINQIDKHQDD
+213 
-228 ELSFSTFKSR
+228 
-238 VEKSIADWGIK
+238 
-249 LERTFYVSK
+249 
-258 FDHPENELE
+258 
-267 VLSSYL
+267 
-273 ISLDQH
+273 
-279 RETIEDY
+279 
-286 TSRTVEYITEAQL
+286 
-299 DYIQSEI
+299 
-306 QEVLEDLGIE
+306 
-316 EAEFEQAFLNSQQH
+316 
-330 QAISEEAQLLNNP
+330 
-343 DELMAFLK
+343 
-351 NKRKNILENAYIMP
+351 
-365 HNMREMLRSYLE
+365 
-377 SMSQDFN
+377 
-384 VGGFFNKKKKK
+384 
-395 LQIQQQRL
+395 
-403 LTATDALQEH
+403 
-413 VNQQIR
+413 
-419 QPMREDMSFV
+419 
-429 TRFINKKEASD
+429 
-440 KVLNQHYDVKPEMI
+440 
-454 EGLYQ
+454 
-459 PQTSISNTYVLTFSD
+459 
-474 EVVKAIK
+474 
-481 KYVEQQSTPIFKE
+481 
-494 IIENVQADELPTE
+494 
-507 ESDDLKEYQRY
+507 
-518 TELNELRQ
+518 
-526 SLTTKNYRHYYI
+526 
-538 HLDESLDKLIGRQ
+538 
-551 ETTYQLATDNAR
+551 
-563 DNRDNQQLNQNT
+563 
-575 ATTNMSIDIQKAL
+575 MSIDIQKAL

-644 PNPTTAATTEISYR
+644 PNPTTAATTEISYG

-686 STIEEF
+686 STIEDF

-709 AFIQA
+709 AFVQA
-714 VEKHYKLYVNMLE
+714 VEKHYKLYVSMLE

-808 NDNAFIEHMKDMNQ
+808 NDKAFIEHMKDMNQ

-856 RQVNLQSDIFA
+856 RQVHLQSDIFA

-916 EMVTEFETN
+916 EMITEFETN
-925 KADITRRQQRL
+925 KADISRRQQRL
-936 TVYKDKQRL
+936 TDYKDKQRL

-998 KVSTRVYL
+998 KVSTKVYL

-1025 KYFNKKLTEQIAPIV
+1025 KYFNKQLTEQIAPIV

-1103 LGLLQPQMGLLRE
+1103 LGLLQPQMGLLRQ
-1116 QLELYVKQMAVEAE
+1116 QLELYVKQMSVEAE
-1130 SQFESFEAN
+1130 SQFESIEAN

>member
-1 MDIDIVLIRFNKQ
+1 
-14 AFLCERT
+14 
-21 KGESNM
+21 
-27 INKEQLD
+27 
-34 LLYKLKKEVEKSRNE
+34 
-49 ALLHTINQ
+49 
-57 VIKKVYLQQYTCSFV
+57 
-72 GHFSAGKSTLINL
+72 
-85 LIEQDILPSSPVPTT
+85 
-100 SNTAIVSVSDNHD
+100 
-113 IIANLPNQTY
+113 
-123 AKLSN
+123 
-128 YDEVREMNRQNVDVE
+128 
-143 SVEINFQS
+143 
-151 AKFENGFTLQDTPG
+151 
-165 VDSNVASH
+165 
-173 QSITEQYMYTSNM
+173 
-186 IFYTVDYNHVQSELN
+186 
-201 FKFMKHINDVGI
+201 
-213 PVVFIINQIDKHQDD
+213 
-228 ELSFSTFKSR
+228 
-238 VEKSIADWGIK
+238 
-249 LERTFYVSK
+249 
-258 FDHPENELE
+258 
-267 VLSSYL
+267 
-273 ISLDQH
+273 
-279 RETIEDY
+279 
-286 TSRTVEYITEAQL
+286 
-299 DYIQSEI
+299 
-306 QEVLEDLGIE
+306 
-316 EAEFEQAFLNSQQH
+316 
-330 QAISEEAQLLNNP
+330 
-343 DELMAFLK
+343 
-351 NKRKNILENAYIMP
+351 
-365 HNMREMLRSYLE
+365 
-377 SMSQDFN
+377 
-384 VGGFFNKKKKK
+384 
-395 LQIQQQRL
+395 
-403 LTATDALQEH
+403 
-413 VNQQIR
+413 
-419 QPMREDMSFV
+419 
-429 TRFINKKEASD
+429 
-440 KVLNQHYDVKPEMI
+440 
-454 EGLYQ
+454 
-459 PQTSISNTYVLTFSD
+459 
-474 EVVKAIK
+474 
-481 KYVEQQSTPIFKE
+481 
-494 IIENVQADELPTE
+494 
-507 ESDDLKEYQRY
+507 
-518 TELNELRQ
+518 
-526 SLTTKNYRHYYI
+526 
-538 HLDESLDKLIGRQ
+538 
-551 ETTYQLATDNAR
+551 
-563 DNRDNQQLNQNT
+563 
-575 ATTNMSIDIQKAL
+575 
-588 DIISDVPLFKRTKQ
+588 
-602 DIHETLTRIDN
+602 HETLTRIDN

-644 PNPTTAATTEISYR
+644 PNPTTAATTEISYG

-678 VEYQDMSY
+678 VEYQDISF

-692 INSDLEK
+692 INWDLEK

-808 NDNAFIEHMKDMNQ
+808 NDKAFIEHMKDMNQ

-856 RQVNLQSDIFA
+856 RQVHLQSDIFA

-916 EMVTEFETN
+916 EMITEFETN
-925 KADITRRQQRL
+925 KADISRRQQRL
-936 TVYKDKQRL
+936 TDYKDKQRL

-998 KVSTRVYL
+998 KVSTKVYL

-1025 KYFNKKLTEQIAPIV
+1025 KYFNKQLTKQIAPIV

-1103 LGLLQPQMGLLRE
+1103 LGLLQPQMGLLRQ

>member
-1 MDIDIVLIRFNKQ
+1 
-14 AFLCERT
+14 
-21 KGESNM
+21 M

-454 EGLYQ
+454 EDLYQ

-551 ETTYQLATDNAR
+551 ETTYQVATDNTQ

-644 PNPTTAATTEISYR
+644 PNPTTEISYG

-678 VEYQDMSY
+678 VEYQDISF

-692 INSDLEK
+692 INWDLEK

-808 NDNAFIEHMKDMNQ
+808 NDKAFIEHMKDMNQ

-856 RQVNLQSDIFA
+856 RQVHLQSDIFA

-916 EMVTEFETN
+916 EMITEFETN
-925 KADITRRQQRL
+925 KADISRRQQRL
-936 TVYKDKQRL
+936 TDYKDKQRL

-998 KVSTRVYL
+998 KVSTKVYL

-1025 KYFNKKLTEQIAPIV
+1025 KYFNKQLTKQIAPIV

-1103 LGLLQPQMGLLRE
+1103 LGLLQPQMGLLRQ

>member
-1 MDIDIVLIRFNKQ
+1 
-14 AFLCERT
+14 
-21 KGESNM
+21 M

-228 ELSFSTFKSR
+228 ELSFATFKSR
-238 VEKSIADWGIK
+238 VEKSIADWDIK
-249 LERTFYVSK
+249 LEHTFYVSK
-258 FDHPENELE
+258 FDHSENELGA
-267 VLSSYL
+267 LSTYL
-273 ISLDQH
+273 VSLDQH

-384 VGGFFNKKKKK
+384 VGGLFNKKKKK

-429 TRFINKKEASD
+429 TRFINKEASD

-538 HLDESLDKLIGRQ
+538 HLDESLDKLVDRQ
-551 ETTYQLATDNAR
+551 ETTYQVATDNAK

-644 PNPTTAATTEISYR
+644 PNPTTAATTEISYG

-678 VEYQDMSY
+678 VEYQDISF
-686 STIEEF
+686 STIEDF

-709 AFIQA
+709 AFVHA
-714 VEKHYKLYVNMLE
+714 VEKHYNLYVSMLE

-808 NDNAFIEHMKDMNQ
+808 NDKAFIEHMKDMNQ

-856 RQVNLQSDIFA
+856 RQVHLQSDIFA

-904 IHQLQQMDRSYV
+904 IHQLQQMDHSYV
-916 EMVTEFETN
+916 EMITEFETN
-925 KADITRRQQRL
+925 KADISRRQHRL

-977 DDVKSVFNSQM
+977 DDIKSVFNSQM

-998 KVSTRVYL
+998 KVSTKVYL

-1025 KYFNKKLTEQIAPIV
+1025 KYFKNQLTEQIAPIV

-1103 LGLLQPQMGLLRE
+1103 LGLLQPQMGLLRQ

>member
-1 MDIDIVLIRFNKQ
+1 
-14 AFLCERT
+14 
-21 KGESNM
+21 
-27 INKEQLD
+27 
-34 LLYKLKKEVEKSRNE
+34 
-49 ALLHTINQ
+49 
-57 VIKKVYLQQYTCSFV
+57 
-72 GHFSAGKSTLINL
+72 
-85 LIEQDILPSSPVPTT
+85 
-100 SNTAIVSVSDNHD
+100 
-113 IIANLPNQTY
+113 
-123 AKLSN
+123 
-128 YDEVREMNRQNVDVE
+128 
-143 SVEINFQS
+143 
-151 AKFENGFTLQDTPG
+151 
-165 VDSNVASH
+165 
-173 QSITEQYMYTSNM
+173 
-186 IFYTVDYNHVQSELN
+186 
-201 FKFMKHINDVGI
+201 
-213 PVVFIINQIDKHQDD
+213 
-228 ELSFSTFKSR
+228 
-238 VEKSIADWGIK
+238 
-249 LERTFYVSK
+249 
-258 FDHPENELE
+258 
-267 VLSSYL
+267 
-273 ISLDQH
+273 
-279 RETIEDY
+279 
-286 TSRTVEYITEAQL
+286 
-299 DYIQSEI
+299 
-306 QEVLEDLGIE
+306 
-316 EAEFEQAFLNSQQH
+316 
-330 QAISEEAQLLNNP
+330 
-343 DELMAFLK
+343 
-351 NKRKNILENAYIMP
+351 
-365 HNMREMLRSYLE
+365 
-377 SMSQDFN
+377 
-384 VGGFFNKKKKK
+384 
-395 LQIQQQRL
+395 
-403 LTATDALQEH
+403 
-413 VNQQIR
+413 
-419 QPMREDMSFV
+419 
-429 TRFINKKEASD
+429 
-440 KVLNQHYDVKPEMI
+440 
-454 EGLYQ
+454 
-459 PQTSISNTYVLTFSD
+459 
-474 EVVKAIK
+474 
-481 KYVEQQSTPIFKE
+481 
-494 IIENVQADELPTE
+494 
-507 ESDDLKEYQRY
+507 
-518 TELNELRQ
+518 
-526 SLTTKNYRHYYI
+526 
-538 HLDESLDKLIGRQ
+538 
-551 ETTYQLATDNAR
+551 
-563 DNRDNQQLNQNT
+563 
-575 ATTNMSIDIQKAL
+575 MSIDIQKAL

-644 PNPTTAATTEISYR
+644 PNPTTATTTEISYG

-686 STIEEF
+686 STIKEF

-709 AFIQA
+709 AFVQA
-714 VEKHYKLYVNMLE
+714 VEKHYKLYVSMLE

-808 NDNAFIEHMKDMNQ
+808 NDKAFIEHMKDMNQ

-834 AADLAESQDDLE
+834 LADLAESQDDLE

-856 RQVNLQSDIFA
+856 RQVHLQSDIFA

-916 EMVTEFETN
+916 EMITEFETN
-925 KADITRRQQRL
+925 KADISRRQQRL
-936 TVYKDKQRL
+936 TDYKDKQRL

-1025 KYFNKKLTEQIAPIV
+1025 KYFNKQLTEQIAPIV

-1048 IVNPQFN
+1048 IINPQFN

-1103 LGLLQPQMGLLRE
+1103 LGLLQPQMGLLRQ

>member
-1 MDIDIVLIRFNKQ
+1 
-14 AFLCERT
+14 
-21 KGESNM
+21 M

-267 VLSSYL
+267 ALSSYL
-273 ISLDQH
+273 VSLDQH

-384 VGGFFNKKKKK
+384 VGGLFNKKKKK
-395 LQIQQQRL
+395 LQIRQQRL

-507 ESDDLKEYQRY
+507 ELPTEESDDLKEYQRY

-538 HLDESLDKLIGRQ
+538 HLDESLDKLVDRQ
-551 ETTYQLATDNAR
+551 ETTYQVATDNAQ
-563 DNRDNQQLNQNT
+563 DNRDHQQLNQNT

-644 PNPTTAATTEISYR
+644 PNPTTAATTEISYG

-678 VEYQDMSY
+678 VEYQNISF
-686 STIEEF
+686 STIEDF

-709 AFIQA
+709 AFVHA
-714 VEKHYKLYVNMLE
+714 VEKHYNLYVNMLE

-808 NDNAFIEHMKDMNQ
+808 NDKAFIEHMKDMNQ

-856 RQVNLQSDIFA
+856 RQVHLQSDIFA

-916 EMVTEFETN
+916 EMITEFETN
-925 KADITRRQQRL
+925 KADISRRQQRL

-1025 KYFNKKLTEQIAPIV
+1025 KYFNKQLTEQIAPIV

-1103 LGLLQPQMGLLRE
+1103 LGLLQPQMGLLRQ

>member
-1 MDIDIVLIRFNKQ
+1 
-14 AFLCERT
+14 
-21 KGESNM
+21 M

-808 NDNAFIEHMKDMNQ
+808 NDKSFIEHMKDMNQ

>member
-1 MDIDIVLIRFNKQ
+1 M
-14 AFLCERT
+14 
-21 KGESNM
+21 
-27 INKEQLD
+27 
-34 LLYKLKKEVEKSRNE
+34 
-49 ALLHTINQ
+49 
-57 VIKKVYLQQYTCSFV
+57 
-72 GHFSAGKSTLINL
+72 
-85 LIEQDILPSSPVPTT
+85 
-100 SNTAIVSVSDNHD
+100 SVSDNHD

-384 VGGFFNKKKKK
+384 VGGFLIKEEK

-454 EGLYQ
+454 EDLYQ

-551 ETTYQLATDNAR
+551 ETTYQVATDNTQ

-644 PNPTTAATTEISYR
+644 PNPTTAATTEISYG

-686 STIEEF
+686 STIEDF

-808 NDNAFIEHMKDMNQ
+808 NDKAFIEHMKDMNQ

-856 RQVNLQSDIFA
+856 RQVHLQSDIFA

-904 IHQLQQMDRSYV
+904 IHQLKQMDRSYV
-916 EMVTEFETN
+916 EMITEFETN
-925 KADITRRQQRL
+925 KADISRRQQRL

-998 KVSTRVYL
+998 KVSTKVYL

-1025 KYFNKKLTEQIAPIV
+1025 KYFNKQLTEQIAPIV

-1103 LGLLQPQMGLLRE
+1103 LGLLQPQMGLLRQ

>member
-808 NDNAFIEHMKDMNQ
+808 NDKVFIEHMKDMNQ

>member
-1 MDIDIVLIRFNKQ
+1 
-14 AFLCERT
+14 
-21 KGESNM
+21 
-27 INKEQLD
+27 
-34 LLYKLKKEVEKSRNE
+34 NE

-267 VLSSYL
+267 VLSTYL
-273 ISLDQH
+273 VSLDQH

-316 EAEFEQAFLNSQQH
+316 EAEFEQAFLNSKQH

-384 VGGFFNKKKKK
+384 VGGLFNKKKKK

-429 TRFINKKEASD
+429 TRFINKKDASD

-538 HLDESLDKLIGRQ
+538 HLDESLDKLVGRQ
-551 ETTYQLATDNAR
+551 ETTYQVATDNAW

-575 ATTNMSIDIQKAL
+575 
-588 DIISDVPLFKRTKQ
+588 
-602 DIHETLTRIDN
+602 
-613 KLIKIGV
+613 
-620 FGTFSA
+620 
-626 GKSSL
+626 
-631 INALLGEHILVSS
+631 
-644 PNPTTAATTEISYR
+644 
-658 DESYITLKSQSQLLD
+658 
-673 EINAV
+673 
-678 VEYQDMSY
+678 
-686 STIEEF
+686 
-692 INSDLEK
+692 
-699 LKSHLNKNQL
+699 
-709 AFIQA
+709 
-714 VEKHYKLYVNMLE
+714 
-727 NGEKHAINQQEL
+727 
-739 KKWSAEDEYATFVKT
+739 
-754 VHIALMHDWLKGKII
+754 
-769 VDSLGLHSNNQR
+769 
-781 HTNETEQILT
+781 
-791 SSDLIL
+791 
-797 YVSYFNHSFTD
+797 
-808 NDNAFIEHMKDMNQ
+808 
-822 LNENQAFKMVIN
+822 
-834 AADLAESQDDLE
+834 
-846 AVETYVSDAL
+846 
-856 RQVNLQSDIFA
+856 
-867 VSSRNALQAEDK
+867 
-879 GIDQLKQSIQQ
+879 
-890 FVDVESKSILEQQM
+890 
-904 IHQLQQMDRSYV
+904 
-916 EMVTEFETN
+916 
-925 KADITRRQQRL
+925 
-936 TVYKDKQRL
+936 
-945 QHQLID
+945 
-951 ATLQHTDNEVE
+951 
-962 EQVYHLNARLKLQLL
+962 
-977 DDVKSVFNSQM
+977 
-988 TQNSDFNEEK
+988 
-998 KVSTRVYL
+998 
-1006 DQIHQRLFLEQS
+1006 
-1018 LITERIK
+1018 
-1025 KYFNKKLTEQIAPIV
+1025 
-1040 QQLADLHV
+1040 
-1048 IVNPQFN
+1048 
-1055 FESAN
+1055 
-1060 IEQPLLHIDF
+1060 
-1070 NDMLNA
+1070 
-1076 LPKQL
+1076 
-1081 TKRKILNPNGQRDIH
+1081 
-1096 ESICQST
+1096 
-1103 LGLLQPQMGLLRE
+1103 
-1116 QLELYVKQMAVEAE
+1116 
-1130 SQFESFEAN
+1130 
-1139 IQTQINDLLAF
+1139 
-1150 DLDTTLIN
+1150 
-1158 QLKDKH
+1158 
-1164 QQLKTILY
+1164 

>member
-1 MDIDIVLIRFNKQ
+1 MQ
-14 AFLCERT
+14 
-21 KGESNM
+21 
-27 INKEQLD
+27 
-34 LLYKLKKEVEKSRNE
+34 
-49 ALLHTINQ
+49 
-57 VIKKVYLQQYTCSFV
+57 
-72 GHFSAGKSTLINL
+72 
-85 LIEQDILPSSPVPTT
+85 
-100 SNTAIVSVSDNHD
+100 
-113 IIANLPNQTY
+113 
-123 AKLSN
+123 
-128 YDEVREMNRQNVDVE
+128 
-143 SVEINFQS
+143 
-151 AKFENGFTLQDTPG
+151 
-165 VDSNVASH
+165 
-173 QSITEQYMYTSNM
+173 
-186 IFYTVDYNHVQSELN
+186 
-201 FKFMKHINDVGI
+201 
-213 PVVFIINQIDKHQDD
+213 
-228 ELSFSTFKSR
+228 
-238 VEKSIADWGIK
+238 
-249 LERTFYVSK
+249 
-258 FDHPENELE
+258 
-267 VLSSYL
+267 
-273 ISLDQH
+273 
-279 RETIEDY
+279 
-286 TSRTVEYITEAQL
+286 
-299 DYIQSEI
+299 
-306 QEVLEDLGIE
+306 
-316 EAEFEQAFLNSQQH
+316 
-330 QAISEEAQLLNNP
+330 
-343 DELMAFLK
+343 
-351 NKRKNILENAYIMP
+351 
-365 HNMREMLRSYLE
+365 
-377 SMSQDFN
+377 
-384 VGGFFNKKKKK
+384 
-395 LQIQQQRL
+395 
-403 LTATDALQEH
+403 
-413 VNQQIR
+413 
-419 QPMREDMSFV
+419 
-429 TRFINKKEASD
+429 
-440 KVLNQHYDVKPEMI
+440 
-454 EGLYQ
+454 
-459 PQTSISNTYVLTFSD
+459 
-474 EVVKAIK
+474 
-481 KYVEQQSTPIFKE
+481 
-494 IIENVQADELPTE
+494 
-507 ESDDLKEYQRY
+507 
-518 TELNELRQ
+518 
-526 SLTTKNYRHYYI
+526 
-538 HLDESLDKLIGRQ
+538 
-551 ETTYQLATDNAR
+551 
-563 DNRDNQQLNQNT
+563 
-575 ATTNMSIDIQKAL
+575 
-588 DIISDVPLFKRTKQ
+588 
-602 DIHETLTRIDN
+602 
-613 KLIKIGV
+613 
-620 FGTFSA
+620 
-626 GKSSL
+626 
-631 INALLGEHILVSS
+631 LGEHILVSS
-644 PNPTTAATTEISYR
+644 PNPTTAATTEISYG

-678 VEYQDMSY
+678 VEYQDISF
-686 STIEEF
+686 STIEDF

-709 AFIQA
+709 AFVHA
-714 VEKHYKLYVNMLE
+714 VEKHYNLYVSMLE

-808 NDNAFIEHMKDMNQ
+808 NDKAFIEHMKDMNQ

-856 RQVNLQSDIFA
+856 RQVHLQSDIFA

-904 IHQLQQMDRSYV
+904 IHQLQQMDHSYV
-916 EMVTEFETN
+916 EMITEFETN
-925 KADITRRQQRL
+925 KADISRRQHRL

-977 DDVKSVFNSQM
+977 DDIKSVFNSQM

-998 KVSTRVYL
+998 KVSTKVYL

-1025 KYFNKKLTEQIAPIV
+1025 KYFKNQLTEQIAPIV

-1103 LGLLQPQMGLLRE
+1103 LGLLQPQMGLLRQ

>member
-1 MDIDIVLIRFNKQ
+1 M
-14 AFLCERT
+14 
-21 KGESNM
+21 
-27 INKEQLD
+27 
-34 LLYKLKKEVEKSRNE
+34 
-49 ALLHTINQ
+49 
-57 VIKKVYLQQYTCSFV
+57 
-72 GHFSAGKSTLINL
+72 
-85 LIEQDILPSSPVPTT
+85 
-100 SNTAIVSVSDNHD
+100 
-113 IIANLPNQTY
+113 
-123 AKLSN
+123 
-128 YDEVREMNRQNVDVE
+128 
-143 SVEINFQS
+143 
-151 AKFENGFTLQDTPG
+151 
-165 VDSNVASH
+165 
-173 QSITEQYMYTSNM
+173 
-186 IFYTVDYNHVQSELN
+186 
-201 FKFMKHINDVGI
+201 
-213 PVVFIINQIDKHQDD
+213 
-228 ELSFSTFKSR
+228 
-238 VEKSIADWGIK
+238 
-249 LERTFYVSK
+249 
-258 FDHPENELE
+258 
-267 VLSSYL
+267 
-273 ISLDQH
+273 
-279 RETIEDY
+279 
-286 TSRTVEYITEAQL
+286 
-299 DYIQSEI
+299 
-306 QEVLEDLGIE
+306 
-316 EAEFEQAFLNSQQH
+316 
-330 QAISEEAQLLNNP
+330 
-343 DELMAFLK
+343 
-351 NKRKNILENAYIMP
+351 
-365 HNMREMLRSYLE
+365 
-377 SMSQDFN
+377 
-384 VGGFFNKKKKK
+384 
-395 LQIQQQRL
+395 
-403 LTATDALQEH
+403 
-413 VNQQIR
+413 
-419 QPMREDMSFV
+419 
-429 TRFINKKEASD
+429 
-440 KVLNQHYDVKPEMI
+440 
-454 EGLYQ
+454 
-459 PQTSISNTYVLTFSD
+459 
-474 EVVKAIK
+474 
-481 KYVEQQSTPIFKE
+481 
-494 IIENVQADELPTE
+494 
-507 ESDDLKEYQRY
+507 
-518 TELNELRQ
+518 
-526 SLTTKNYRHYYI
+526 
-538 HLDESLDKLIGRQ
+538 
-551 ETTYQLATDNAR
+551 
-563 DNRDNQQLNQNT
+563 
-575 ATTNMSIDIQKAL
+575 
-588 DIISDVPLFKRTKQ
+588 
-602 DIHETLTRIDN
+602 
-613 KLIKIGV
+613 
-620 FGTFSA
+620 
-626 GKSSL
+626 

-644 PNPTTAATTEISYR
+644 PNPTTAATTEISYG

-678 VEYQDMSY
+678 VEYQDISF
-686 STIEEF
+686 STIEDF

-709 AFIQA
+709 AFVHA
-714 VEKHYKLYVNMLE
+714 VEKHYNLYVNMLE

-808 NDNAFIEHMKDMNQ
+808 NDKAFIEHMKDMNQ

-879 GIDQLKQSIQQ
+879 GIDKLKQSIQQ

-916 EMVTEFETN
+916 EMITEFETN
-925 KADITRRQQRL
+925 KADISRRQQRL

-951 ATLQHTDNEVE
+951 ATLQHIDNEVE

-998 KVSTRVYL
+998 KVSTKVYL

-1025 KYFNKKLTEQIAPIV
+1025 KYFNKQLTEQIAPIV

-1060 IEQPLLHIDF
+1060 IVQPLLHIDF

-1103 LGLLQPQMGLLRE
+1103 LGLLQPQMGLLRQ

-1150 DLDTTLIN
+1150 DLDTTHIN

>member
-1 MDIDIVLIRFNKQ
+1 
-14 AFLCERT
+14 
-21 KGESNM
+21 
-27 INKEQLD
+27 
-34 LLYKLKKEVEKSRNE
+34 
-49 ALLHTINQ
+49 
-57 VIKKVYLQQYTCSFV
+57 
-72 GHFSAGKSTLINL
+72 
-85 LIEQDILPSSPVPTT
+85 
-100 SNTAIVSVSDNHD
+100 
-113 IIANLPNQTY
+113 
-123 AKLSN
+123 
-128 YDEVREMNRQNVDVE
+128 
-143 SVEINFQS
+143 
-151 AKFENGFTLQDTPG
+151 
-165 VDSNVASH
+165 
-173 QSITEQYMYTSNM
+173 
-186 IFYTVDYNHVQSELN
+186 
-201 FKFMKHINDVGI
+201 
-213 PVVFIINQIDKHQDD
+213 
-228 ELSFSTFKSR
+228 
-238 VEKSIADWGIK
+238 
-249 LERTFYVSK
+249 
-258 FDHPENELE
+258 
-267 VLSSYL
+267 
-273 ISLDQH
+273 
-279 RETIEDY
+279 
-286 TSRTVEYITEAQL
+286 
-299 DYIQSEI
+299 
-306 QEVLEDLGIE
+306 
-316 EAEFEQAFLNSQQH
+316 
-330 QAISEEAQLLNNP
+330 
-343 DELMAFLK
+343 
-351 NKRKNILENAYIMP
+351 
-365 HNMREMLRSYLE
+365 
-377 SMSQDFN
+377 
-384 VGGFFNKKKKK
+384 
-395 LQIQQQRL
+395 
-403 LTATDALQEH
+403 
-413 VNQQIR
+413 
-419 QPMREDMSFV
+419 
-429 TRFINKKEASD
+429 
-440 KVLNQHYDVKPEMI
+440 
-454 EGLYQ
+454 
-459 PQTSISNTYVLTFSD
+459 
-474 EVVKAIK
+474 
-481 KYVEQQSTPIFKE
+481 
-494 IIENVQADELPTE
+494 
-507 ESDDLKEYQRY
+507 
-518 TELNELRQ
+518 
-526 SLTTKNYRHYYI
+526 
-538 HLDESLDKLIGRQ
+538 
-551 ETTYQLATDNAR
+551 
-563 DNRDNQQLNQNT
+563 
-575 ATTNMSIDIQKAL
+575 
-588 DIISDVPLFKRTKQ
+588 
-602 DIHETLTRIDN
+602 
-613 KLIKIGV
+613 V

-644 PNPTTAATTEISYR
+644 PNPTTAATTEISYG

-686 STIEEF
+686 STIEDF

-808 NDNAFIEHMKDMNQ
+808 NDKAFIEHMKDMNQ
-822 LNENQAFKMVIN
+822 LNENQALKMVIN

-856 RQVNLQSDIFA
+856 RQVHLQSDIFA

-916 EMVTEFETN
+916 EMITEFETN
-925 KADITRRQQRL
+925 KADISRRQQRL
-936 TVYKDKQRL
+936 TDYKDKQRL

-1025 KYFNKKLTEQIAPIV
+1025 KYFNKQLTEQIAPIV

-1048 IVNPQFN
+1048 IINPQFN

-1103 LGLLQPQMGLLRE
+1103 LELLQPQMGLLRQ

>member
-1 MDIDIVLIRFNKQ
+1 M
-14 AFLCERT
+14 
-21 KGESNM
+21 
-27 INKEQLD
+27 
-34 LLYKLKKEVEKSRNE
+34 
-49 ALLHTINQ
+49 
-57 VIKKVYLQQYTCSFV
+57 
-72 GHFSAGKSTLINL
+72 
-85 LIEQDILPSSPVPTT
+85 
-100 SNTAIVSVSDNHD
+100 
-113 IIANLPNQTY
+113 
-123 AKLSN
+123 
-128 YDEVREMNRQNVDVE
+128 
-143 SVEINFQS
+143 
-151 AKFENGFTLQDTPG
+151 
-165 VDSNVASH
+165 
-173 QSITEQYMYTSNM
+173 
-186 IFYTVDYNHVQSELN
+186 
-201 FKFMKHINDVGI
+201 
-213 PVVFIINQIDKHQDD
+213 
-228 ELSFSTFKSR
+228 
-238 VEKSIADWGIK
+238 
-249 LERTFYVSK
+249 
-258 FDHPENELE
+258 
-267 VLSSYL
+267 
-273 ISLDQH
+273 
-279 RETIEDY
+279 
-286 TSRTVEYITEAQL
+286 
-299 DYIQSEI
+299 
-306 QEVLEDLGIE
+306 
-316 EAEFEQAFLNSQQH
+316 
-330 QAISEEAQLLNNP
+330 
-343 DELMAFLK
+343 
-351 NKRKNILENAYIMP
+351 
-365 HNMREMLRSYLE
+365 
-377 SMSQDFN
+377 
-384 VGGFFNKKKKK
+384 
-395 LQIQQQRL
+395 
-403 LTATDALQEH
+403 
-413 VNQQIR
+413 
-419 QPMREDMSFV
+419 
-429 TRFINKKEASD
+429 
-440 KVLNQHYDVKPEMI
+440 
-454 EGLYQ
+454 
-459 PQTSISNTYVLTFSD
+459 
-474 EVVKAIK
+474 
-481 KYVEQQSTPIFKE
+481 
-494 IIENVQADELPTE
+494 
-507 ESDDLKEYQRY
+507 
-518 TELNELRQ
+518 
-526 SLTTKNYRHYYI
+526 
-538 HLDESLDKLIGRQ
+538 
-551 ETTYQLATDNAR
+551 
-563 DNRDNQQLNQNT
+563 
-575 ATTNMSIDIQKAL
+575 
-588 DIISDVPLFKRTKQ
+588 
-602 DIHETLTRIDN
+602 
-613 KLIKIGV
+613 
-620 FGTFSA
+620 
-626 GKSSL
+626 

-644 PNPTTAATTEISYR
+644 PNPTTAATTEISYG

-678 VEYQDMSY
+678 VEYQDISF
-686 STIEEF
+686 STIEDF

-709 AFIQA
+709 AFVHA
-714 VEKHYKLYVNMLE
+714 VEKHYKLYVSMLE

-808 NDNAFIEHMKDMNQ
+808 NDKAFIEHMKDMNQ

-856 RQVNLQSDIFA
+856 RQVHLQSDIFA

-890 FVDVESKSILEQQM
+890 FVDVDSKSILEQQM

-916 EMVTEFETN
+916 EMITEFETN
-925 KADITRRQQRL
+925 KADISRRQQRL
-936 TVYKDKQRL
+936 TDYKDKQRL

-998 KVSTRVYL
+998 KVSTKVYL

-1025 KYFNKKLTEQIAPIV
+1025 KYFNKQLTEQIAPIV

-1103 LGLLQPQMGLLRE
+1103 LGLLQPQMGLLRQ